1 MSRRTE
7 RVDELLRR
15 EIAAMLVMGQ
25 LRDPRLAA
33 SAQIS
38 VTAVQVSGDLSQAR
52 VFIDVLDRGAAIPP
66 ILAGLRSSAGLIR
79 SKLGQVLRA
88 KRVPKLLFEY
98 DDSVERGERIESILA
113 ELREEEEASKTEA
126 QSGDDDAGCET
137 AEENKSWG
145 EAESEGEASAA
156 AKRAKDIPG
165 TQE

>member
-1 MSRRTE
+1 
-7 RVDELLRR
+7 
-15 EIAAMLVMGQ
+15 MLVMGQ

-66 ILAGLRSSAGLIR
+66 ILAALRSSAGLIR

-88 KRVPKLLFEY
+88 KRVPKLFFEY

-113 ELREEEEASKTEA
+113 ELREEEKGQHGATEEVETPASEGPGPEASEG
-126 QSGDDDAGCET
+126 S
-137 AEENKSWG
+137 SSP
-145 EAESEGEASAA
+145 ESESDPESGPKPDSESAPRRDEGNGDEEDES
-156 AKRAKDIPG
+156 KR
-165 TQE
+165 